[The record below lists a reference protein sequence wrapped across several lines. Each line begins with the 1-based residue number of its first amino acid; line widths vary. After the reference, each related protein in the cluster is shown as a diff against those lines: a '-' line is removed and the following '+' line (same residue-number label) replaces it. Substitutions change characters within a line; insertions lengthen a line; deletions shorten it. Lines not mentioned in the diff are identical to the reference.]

1 MLFSETAD
9 VLMFMSNLP
18 LQVILLSLILKV
30 KQGLKKKTTTVS
42 VMKSSDITQIIYDLY
57 PIKWTIL
64 GILKIYDMLNDSEHV
79 FQILYVY
86 FDI

>member
-30 KQGLKKKTTTVS
+30 KQGLKKNKTTVS

-64 GILKIYDMLNDSEHV
+64 GIRKIYDMLNDSV

>member
-30 KQGLKKKTTTVS
+30 KQGLKKKTTVS

-64 GILKIYDMLNDSEHV
+64 GIRKIYDMLNDSV

>member
-1 MLFSETAD
+1 
-9 VLMFMSNLP
+9 
-18 LQVILLSLILKV
+18 
-30 KQGLKKKTTTVS
+30 
-42 VMKSSDITQIIYDLY
+42 MKSSDITQIIYDLY

-64 GILKIYDMLNDSEHV
+64 GIRKIYDMLNDSEHV

>member
-30 KQGLKKKTTTVS
+30 KQGLKKKKPVS

-57 PIKWTIL
+57 PIKWAIL
-64 GILKIYDMLNDSEHV
+64 GIRKIYDMLNDSEHV

>member
-30 KQGLKKKTTTVS
+30 KQGLKKKTTVS

-64 GILKIYDMLNDSEHV
+64 GIRKIYDMLNDSEHV
-79 FQILYVY
+79 FQKLYVY

>member
-30 KQGLKKKTTTVS
+30 KQGLKKNKPVS

-64 GILKIYDMLNDSEHV
+64 GIRKIYDMLNDSEHV

>member
-30 KQGLKKKTTTVS
+30 KQGLKKKPTVS

-64 GILKIYDMLNDSEHV
+64 GIRKIYDMLNDSEHV

>member
-30 KQGLKKKTTTVS
+30 KQGLKKKTTVS

>member
-30 KQGLKKKTTTVS
+30 KQGLKKKKPVS

-64 GILKIYDMLNDSEHV
+64 GIRKIYDMLNDSEHV